1 MKATITTD
9 PTKQALT
16 IKQNDVL
23 RFLQDYVEEYGFPPT
38 MKEIGDKFS
47 FASTNAVTQYLV
59 ALERKGY
66 IRRSTKGASRGIQI
80 IDFTPSPKHIA
91 QSTATTPALQST
103 AHRSLSPMLNH
114 QQQSVKN
121 VVIVGDGTPQNPLSA
136 FLSPRGQ
143 IKIDTDFF
151 LSENGQPGTD
161 TTSQSTPH
169 SAPPQLFAAIV
180 SDDGMSAEALREGDI
195 VIAKQQFSASE
206 GDIVVALFH
215 DTVLVRRFVRMG
227 VVSELEAATKTFPPI
242 SFHEGSGTVAI
253 IGVVVGQMRKL

>member
-1 MKATITTD
+1 MKATISTD
-9 PTKQALT
+9 STKQPLT
-16 IKQNDVL
+16 AKQHDVL
-23 RFLQDYVEEYGFPPT
+23 RFLQDYTEERGFPPT

-80 IDFTPSPKHIA
+80 VDFIPHQPKHIT
-91 QSTATTPALQST
+91 QTAPALPSPM
-103 AHRSLSPMLNH
+103 HRSLAPMLNH
-114 QQQSVKN
+114 QYQSVKN
-121 VVIVGDGTPQNPLSA
+121 VVIVGDGIAQNPLSA

-151 LSENGQPGTD
+151 LPDGVSPD
-161 TTSQSTPH
+161 AP
-169 SAPPQLFAAIV
+169 PPQLFAAIV
-180 SDDGMSAEALREGDI
+180 GDDGMSAESMREGDI
-195 VIAKQQFSASE
+195 VVAKQQFSALE

-215 DTVLVRRFVRMG
+215 DTLLVRRFVRMG
-227 VVSELEAATKTFPPI
+227 GVSELEAATKTFPPI

-253 IGVVVGQMRKL
+253 IGVVLGQMRKFV

>member
-80 IDFTPSPKHIA
+80 IDFTPSPKHIT
-91 QSTATTPALQST
+91 QPTTITSALQPT
-103 AHRSLSPMLNH
+103 AHRSLAPMLNH

-151 LSENGQPGTD
+151 LAENGQLGTD
-161 TTSQSTPH
+161 GTPQ

-180 SDDGMSAEALREGDI
+180 SDDGMSAEALREGDV
-195 VIAKQQFSASE
+195 VIAKQQFHASE

-227 VVSELEAATKTFPPI
+227 IVSELEAATKTFPPI

>member
-1 MKATITTD
+1 MKATIKTD

-16 IKQNDVL
+16 VKQNDIL
-23 RFLQDYVEEYGFPPT
+23 SFLQDYVEEYGFPPT
-38 MKEIGDKFS
+38 MKEIGDKFG

-59 ALERKGY
+59 ALEKKGY

-91 QSTATTPALQST
+91 QSAPALHVPT
-103 AHRSLSPMLNH
+103 HRSLAPMMNH
-114 QQQSVKN
+114 QLQSIKN
-121 VVIVGDGTPQNPLSA
+121 VIIVGDGTPQNPLSA

-151 LSENGQPGTD
+151 LPEGVQAD
-161 TTSQSTPH
+161 T
-169 SAPPQLFAAIV
+169 APPQLFAAIV
-180 SDDGMSAEALREGDI
+180 SDDGMSAEALREGDV
-195 VIAKQQFSASE
+195 VIAKQQFSAAE

-215 DTVLVRRFVRMG
+215 DTVLVRRFARVG
-227 VVSELEAATKTFPPI
+227 AVSELEAATKTFPPI

-253 IGVVVGQMRKL
+253 IGVVIGQMRKLYN

>member
-161 TTSQSTPH
+161 ATSQGTPH

-180 SDDGMSAEALREGDI
+180 SDDGMSAEALR
-195 VIAKQQFSASE
+195 E